1 MIEIIYNKEKNTYDI
16 YVNGKYHISCTNRET
31 ALILKQLLNEGR

>member
-16 YVNGKYHISCTNRET
+16 YVNGKYKVSCTNYKT
-31 ALILKQLLNEGR
+31 ALILQQYLNEGR